1 MAGAMRTILP
11 PLLLAAALLA
21 VLTMPEPR
29 PTPVTER
36 PDETPPS
43 SSGAAPAVRL
53 RTVALPPPPRPVRQP
68 GPPAR
73 VHHAEEPMALPEPS
87 PVVPTAADAGRGRL
101 LLDRVAKGEGPA
113 IEIAWPDDPAARR
126 ELVGHLERCAGWRIL
141 LLVEDRIWRSG
152 DPPGR
157 AWTPTRAQAPSGLL
171 RDLDGPA
178 ADRAAVSAIRAR
190 HGLSGGR
197 PVGAVAR
204 SWDARLLG
212 GLGRLLGPGWT
223 GSGDLGARYATD
235 GGRLAVVD
243 VRLDGRA
250 VPGRVDL
257 GPLSRCA
264 R

>member
-1 MAGAMRTILP
+1 
-11 PLLLAAALLA
+11 
-21 VLTMPEPR
+21 
-29 PTPVTER
+29 
-36 PDETPPS
+36 
-43 SSGAAPAVRL
+43 
-53 RTVALPPPPRPVRQP
+53 
-68 GPPAR
+68 
-73 VHHAEEPMALPEPS
+73 VHHAEESTALPEP
-87 PVVPTAADAGRGRL
+87 PLVVPTAADAGRGRL
-101 LLDRVAKGEGPA
+101 LLDRVAKGDGPA

-141 LLVEDRIWRSG
+141 LLAGGQLWRPG

-157 AWTPTRAQAPSGLL
+157 AWTPTEAQAPSGLL

-178 ADRAAVSAIRAR
+178 ADRAAVSAIRTR

-204 SWDARLLG
+204 GWDARLLG

>member
-11 PLLLAAALLA
+11 PVLLAVALLA

-43 SSGAAPAVRL
+43 SIPVPAVRL
-53 RTVALPPPPRPVRQP
+53 RTVTLPPPPHPVGRP
-68 GPPAR
+68 GPPASVPR
-73 VHHAEEPMALPEPS
+73 AEEPTVAPEP
-87 PVVPTAADAGRGRL
+87 PAVVPTEADAGRGRL

-113 IEIAWPDDPAARR
+113 IEIAWPDGPGARR
-126 ELVGHLERCAGWRIL
+126 ELVGHLERCAGWQTL
-141 LLVEDRIWRSG
+141 LLAGDRIWRLG

-157 AWTPTRAQAPSGLL
+157 AWTPAEGRAPSGLL

-178 ADRAAVSAIRAR
+178 ADPATTAAIRAR

-212 GLGRLLGPGWT
+212 GLGRLLGLGWA
-223 GSGDLGARYATD
+223 GSGTVRARYATD

>member
-1 MAGAMRTILP
+1 VAGATRNVLP
-11 PLLLAAALLA
+11 PALLAAALLA
-21 VLTMPEPR
+21 ALAMPEPR
-29 PTPVTER
+29 PASVADR

-43 SSGAAPAVRL
+43 SNAAPAVRL
-53 RTVALPPPPRPVRQP
+53 RTLTLPPPPLSPTPLPAEAHRDMEPSVP
-68 GPPAR
+68 LEPPA
-73 VHHAEEPMALPEPS
+73 
-87 PVVPTAADAGRGRL
+87 VVPTEADAGRGRL

-113 IEIAWPDDPAARR
+113 IEIAWPNGPTARR
-126 ELVGHLERCAGWRIL
+126 ELVGHLERCAGWQIL
-141 LLVEDRIWRSG
+141 LLARDRIWRLG

-157 AWTPTRAQAPSGLL
+157 AWTPTEGRAPSGLL

-178 ADRAAVSAIRAR
+178 ADRATTAAIRAR

-204 SWDARLLG
+204 AWDARLLG
-212 GLGRLLGPGWT
+212 GLGRVLGPGWA
-223 GSGDLGARYATD
+223 GSGTVRARYATD